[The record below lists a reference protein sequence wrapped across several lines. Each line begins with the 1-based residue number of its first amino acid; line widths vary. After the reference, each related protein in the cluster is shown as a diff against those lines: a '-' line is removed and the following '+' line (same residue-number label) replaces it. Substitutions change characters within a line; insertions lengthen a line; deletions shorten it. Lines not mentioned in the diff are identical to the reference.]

1 MNAAT
6 AADRCTETD
15 LRNVVLSPRVPKED
29 FSMPTRI
36 RFLLVPLLIA
46 SLTACAR
53 PAVTPGLVCVPAGQP
68 PAAAAGSW
76 YCQEV
81 SVSVREPGPQ
91 VVQRR
96 TGQFADLIVSAVGRC
111 PDRAGQ
117 FAPSVTVKNIGP
129 VPAGAFNVA
138 IDVGVFD
145 RTGAPVAS
153 TAAVVRVPGLAAGA
167 DTAVALDRMPGV
179 TLRAGDRLTISA
191 IADPPQVPGGTLNVF
206 GEVLELDETDNG
218 AVQNCAV
225 PG

>member
-1 MNAAT
+1 
-6 AADRCTETD
+6 
-15 LRNVVLSPRVPKED
+15 
-29 FSMPTRI
+29 MPTRT
-36 RFLLVPLLIA
+36 RLPLVLILIW
-46 SLTACAR
+46 SLAGCAR

-68 PAAAAGSW
+68 PPYAAAGSW

-91 VVQRR
+91 VVQQR

-111 PDRAGQ
+111 PEGPGQ
-117 FAPSVTVKNIGP
+117 FAPSVMVKNIGP

-145 RTGAPVAS
+145 RGGSPVAS
-153 TAAVVRVPGLAAGA
+153 TAAVARVAGLAANA
-167 DTAVALDRMPGV
+167 DTSLALDRMPGV
-179 TLRAGDRLTISA
+179 MLRAGDRLTISA
-191 IADPPQVPGGTLNVF
+191 IADPQQGPGGPPTVF
-206 GEVLELDETDNG
+206 GEVLELDEANNG

>member
-1 MNAAT
+1 
-6 AADRCTETD
+6 
-15 LRNVVLSPRVPKED
+15 
-29 FSMPTRI
+29 MPTRTC
-36 RFLLVPLLIA
+36 FLLVPLLLW
-46 SLTACAR
+46 SLAGCAR

-68 PAAAAGSW
+68 PPYAAAGSW

-91 VVQRR
+91 LVQHR

-111 PDRAGQ
+111 PERPGQ

-145 RTGAPVAS
+145 RGGSPVAS
-153 TAAVVRVPGLAAGA
+153 TAAVVRVAGLAAGA
-167 DTAVALDRMPGV
+167 ESALVLDRMPGV
-179 TLRAGDRLTISA
+179 MLRAGDRLTVSA
-191 IADPPQVPGGTLNVF
+191 IADPQQVPGGPPNVF
-206 GEVLELDETDNG
+206 GEVLELDETNNG

>member
-1 MNAAT
+1 
-6 AADRCTETD
+6 
-15 LRNVVLSPRVPKED
+15 
-29 FSMPTRI
+29 MPTRT
-36 RFLLVPLLIA
+36 RFLLVSVLIW
-46 SLTACAR
+46 SLAGCAR

-68 PAAAAGSW
+68 PPYAPAGSW

-111 PDRAGQ
+111 PERPGQ

-129 VPAGAFNVA
+129 VPAGAFTVA

-145 RTGAPVAS
+145 RSGSPVAS
-153 TAAVVRVPGLAAGA
+153 TAAVVRVAGLAANA
-167 DTAVALDRMPGV
+167 DTALALDRMPGV
-179 TLRAGDRLTISA
+179 MLRAGDRLTISA
-191 IADPPQVPGGTLNVF
+191 IADPQQVPGGPPNVF
-206 GEVLELDETDNG
+206 GEILELDETNNG

>member
-1 MNAAT
+1 
-6 AADRCTETD
+6 
-15 LRNVVLSPRVPKED
+15 
-29 FSMPTRI
+29 MPTRT
-36 RFLLVPLLIA
+36 RFLLVSVLIW
-46 SLTACAR
+46 SLAGCAR

-68 PAAAAGSW
+68 PPYAAAGSW

-111 PDRAGQ
+111 PERPGQ

-145 RTGAPVAS
+145 RNGSPVAS
-153 TAAVVRVPGLAAGA
+153 TAAVVRVAGLAANA
-167 DTAVALDRMPGV
+167 DTALALDRMPGV
-179 TLRAGDRLTISA
+179 MLLAGDRLTISA
-191 IADPPQVPGGTLNVF
+191 IADPQQVPGGPPNVF
-206 GEVLELDETDNG
+206 GEILELDETNNG

>member
-1 MNAAT
+1 MLPRT
-6 AADRCTETD
+6 H
-15 LRNVVLSPRVPKED
+15 LPLVL
-29 FSMPTRI
+29 I
-36 RFLLVPLLIA
+36 LIWSVA
-46 SLTACAR
+46 GCAR

-68 PAAAAGSW
+68 PPYAAAGSW

-91 VVQRR
+91 IVQHR
-96 TGQFADLIVSAVGRC
+96 TGQFADLIVSGVGRC
-111 PDRAGQ
+111 PERPGQ

-145 RTGAPVAS
+145 RGGSPVAS
-153 TAAVVRVPGLAAGA
+153 TAAVVRVAGLATGA
-167 DTAVALDRMPGV
+167 DTALALDRMPGV
-179 TLRAGDRLTISA
+179 MLRAGDRLTISA
-191 IADPPQVPGGTLNVF
+191 IADPQQVPGGPPTVF
-206 GEVLELDETDNG
+206 GEILELDETNNG

>member
-1 MNAAT
+1 
-6 AADRCTETD
+6 
-15 LRNVVLSPRVPKED
+15 
-29 FSMPTRI
+29 MPTRT
-36 RFLLVPLLIA
+36 RFLLVSVLIS
-46 SLTACAR
+46 SLAGCAR

-68 PAAAAGSW
+68 PPYAAAGSW

-91 VVQRR
+91 LVQHR
-96 TGQFADLIVSAVGRC
+96 TGQFADLIVGAVGRC
-111 PDRAGQ
+111 PEQPGQ

-145 RTGAPVAS
+145 RSGSPVAS
-153 TAAVVRVPGLAAGA
+153 TAAVVRVAGLAANA
-167 DTAVALDRMPGV
+167 DTALALDRMPGV
-179 TLRAGDRLTISA
+179 MLRAGDRLTISA
-191 IADPPQVPGGTLNVF
+191 IADPQQVPGGPPNVF
-206 GEVLELDETDNG
+206 GEILELDETNNG

>member
-1 MNAAT
+1 MLPRT
-6 AADRCTETD
+6 H
-15 LRNVVLSPRVPKED
+15 LPLVL
-29 FSMPTRI
+29 I
-36 RFLLVPLLIA
+36 LIWSVA
-46 SLTACAR
+46 GCAR

-68 PAAAAGSW
+68 PPYAAAGSW

-91 VVQRR
+91 IVQHR

-111 PDRAGQ
+111 PERPGQ
-117 FAPSVTVKNIGP
+117 FAPSVTVKNVGP

-145 RTGAPVAS
+145 RGGSPVAS
-153 TAAVVRVPGLAAGA
+153 TAAVVRVAGLATGA
-167 DTAVALDRMPGV
+167 DTALALDRMPGV
-179 TLRAGDRLTISA
+179 MLRAGDRLTISA
-191 IADPPQVPGGTLNVF
+191 IADPQQVPGGPPTVF
-206 GEVLELDETDNG
+206 GEILELDETNNG